1 MQLFQNRP
9 FDFLVKP
16 ISQNR
21 LRMLMDEYFRIFPQE
36 ERYSFDNTD
45 YELLFLTLCGAKLVL
60 SLLTESYYRRREKER
75 ISHQMELF
83 VDNYAS
89 VVFHHITLICPS
101 YIERAFHIERL
112 FLLYSIIF

>member
-45 YELLFLTLCGAKLVL
+45 YELLFLTLSDAILVL
-60 SLLTESYYRRREKER
+60 SLLTESYYRRREKGTDFTSNGT
-75 ISHQMELF
+75 I
-83 VDNYAS
+83 
-89 VVFHHITLICPS
+89 PS
-101 YIERAFHIERL
+101 PNGTVRR
-112 FLLYSIIF
+112 